1 MAIQI
6 RNNRWISDVILRNS
20 NFCYCYSHRSM
31 SKSKLKSK
39 FNTVLVY
46 GLLLATMSSTVTR
59 PAQAQQSPYTGQNGD
74 SRTIFLNPQQP
85 LFLNLSG
92 TNGAPG
98 FDGARPNRDKYN
110 QWNTNDRNYPIDR
123 YRDEYDYDRYGDY
136 NKYSDYDRYGDYDE
150 YNQHYPSK
158 NSFQCDNSDVGKVA
172 KNITM
177 ANGESGNNGSNGGNG
192 GNGGDLTIYY
202 QNRLDLRQVLVD
214 SSPGRGGSGGRGSRG
229 TRGCQCPVSSWKV
242 NDKIYT
248 CKPGYR
254 GTRGNNGADGSNG
267 KMGQLRIIASNTAIA
282 GDSPLYAASL
292 SKIASQPIPL
302 TLNRW
307 YKQSGA
313 LALLQMNSKI
323 SDEYLEYRDRLERT
337 ATVKWNAK
345 SVIDDYATQAATV
358 RLQENGE
365 IGFDFK
371 DKELWSMVE
380 QVDTSKDSVMSINAI
395 VHQRDV
401 TKLNPGISDNR
412 DRKFTLAIIDSA
424 AKSDLVETQFSVKI
438 KSGSGNGIPNRS
450 GNTETHYEGVLPTNL
465 VTRDYNRFIL
475 NLGALPVPS
484 DTFKTGN
491 DVQVE
496 IKAIRSLGS
505 RSTTQTID
513 WSGTVY

>member
-1 MAIQI
+1 M
-6 RNNRWISDVILRNS
+6 L
-20 NFCYCYSHRSM
+20 
-31 SKSKLKSK
+31 KSKLKSEL
-39 FNTVLVY
+39 NIVLIY
-46 GLLLATMSSTVTR
+46 GLLLTAMGSILSS
-59 PAQAQQSPYTGQNGD
+59 PAQAKQYGYTGQNGE
-74 SRTIFLNPQQP
+74 SRTIFLDPQQP

-92 TNGAPG
+92 IDGAPG
-98 FDGARPNRDKYN
+98 ADGARRNSDKYN
-110 QWNTNDRNYPIDR
+110 SWNTNDR
-123 YRDEYDYDRYGDY
+123 DYD
-136 NKYSDYDRYGDYDE
+136 DYDE
-150 YNQHYPSK
+150 HDKYNKHYPSN
-158 NSFQCDNSDVGKVA
+158 NSSRCHNPDVGKAA

-177 ANGESGNNGSNGGNG
+177 ANGESGLAGSNGGNG

-202 QNRLDLRQVLVD
+202 QNRSDLRQVLVD
-214 SSPGRGGSGGRGSRG
+214 SSPGRGGFGGRGTRG
-229 TRGCQCPVSSWKV
+229 TRGCGCPVSTWKV
-242 NDKIYT
+242 NGKTYT

-254 GTRGNNGADGSNG
+254 GSRGSNGFDGSNG
-267 KMGQLRIIASNTAIA
+267 RMGQLKIIAGKTAIA
-282 GDSPLYAASL
+282 GDNPLYGAPL
-292 SKIASQPIPL
+292 STISSQTFPL

-313 LALLQMNSKI
+313 LGLLQINSKI
-323 SDEYLEYRDRLERT
+323 SDEYLEYRDRLEKT

-345 SVIDDYATQAATV
+345 SGIDNYGTQAATV
-358 RLQENGE
+358 QLQENGE
-365 IGFDFK
+365 IGFEFK
-371 DKELWSMVE
+371 DKDLWSVVE
-380 QVDTSKDSVMSINAI
+380 QIDTSKSAVMSINAV

-412 DRKFTLAIIDSA
+412 DRKFTLAVIDSA

-438 KSGSGNGIPNRS
+438 KSGSGNGVPNRS
-450 GNTETHYEGVLPTNL
+450 GNAETHYEGVLPNNL

-496 IKAIRSLGS
+496 IKAIRSLGN